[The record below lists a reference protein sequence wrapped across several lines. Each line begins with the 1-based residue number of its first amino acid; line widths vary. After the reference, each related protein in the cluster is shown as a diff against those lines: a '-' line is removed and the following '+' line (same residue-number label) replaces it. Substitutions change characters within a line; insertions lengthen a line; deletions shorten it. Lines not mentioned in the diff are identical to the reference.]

1 MRITF
6 TDGTQKGLKEENIVS
21 KNLKDPIA
29 EVVMVDGS
37 VFLFPLCNIREIK
50 LDADAAQKP
59 KEAPGKE

>member
-6 TDGTQKGLKEENIVS
+6 TDGTQKGLKEENITR
-21 KNLKDPIA
+21 KTLKSPVA

-37 VFLFPLCNIREIK
+37 IFLFPLCNIREIK
-50 LDADAAQKP
+50 LDADAAQNP